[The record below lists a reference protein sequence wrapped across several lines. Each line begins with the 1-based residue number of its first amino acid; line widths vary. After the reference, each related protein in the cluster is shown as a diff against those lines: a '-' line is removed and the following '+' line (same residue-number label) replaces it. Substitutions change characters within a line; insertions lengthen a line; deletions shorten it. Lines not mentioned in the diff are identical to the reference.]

1 MKQAGIIGFLLLAM
15 VKFLFAP
22 SMMTF
27 APGDYSL
34 LTVLITTTIGAALGT
49 ILFYYFGIQ
58 VFKWIGSL
66 SRKRKEKKVFTPL
79 RRKIISIKNKY
90 GIKGLMLLSGIIS
103 VPVTAL
109 LAAKYFGD
117 NKQTPLY
124 LILGFFIWSIFL
136 TSISFLAKHYI
147 YV

>member
-1 MKQAGIIGFLLLAM
+1 MKQAGILGFLMLSM

-27 APGDYSL
+27 APGDYSIF
-34 LTVLITTTIGAALGT
+34 TVLITTTLGAALGT
-49 ILFYYFGIQ
+49 LLFYFFGMQ
-58 VFKWIGSL
+58 MFRWIGSL
-66 SRKRKEKKVFTPL
+66 SRKRTEKKTFTPM
-79 RRKIISIKNKY
+79 RRKILSVKNKY

-117 NKQTPLY
+117 SKQTPLY

-136 TSISFLAKHYI
+136 TSISFLAKHFI

>member
-1 MKQAGIIGFLLLAM
+1 MKQAGILGFLMLSM

-27 APGDYSL
+27 APGDYSI
-34 LTVLITTTIGAALGT
+34 LTVLVTTTVGAALGT
-49 ILFYYFGIQ
+49 LLFYYFGMQ
-58 VFKWIGSL
+58 MFRWIGSL
-66 SRKRKEKKVFTPL
+66 SRKRTERKTFTPM
-79 RRKIISIKNKY
+79 RRRILGVKNKY

-136 TSISFLAKHYI
+136 TSISFLAKHFI

>member
-1 MKQAGIIGFLLLAM
+1 MKQAGILGFLMLSM

-27 APGDYSL
+27 APGDYSIF
-34 LTVLITTTIGAALGT
+34 TVLITTTLGAALGT
-49 ILFYYFGIQ
+49 LLFYFFGMQ
-58 VFKWIGSL
+58 MFRWIGSL
-66 SRKRKEKKVFTPL
+66 SRKRTEKKTFTPM
-79 RRKIISIKNKY
+79 RRKILGVKNKY

-117 NKQTPLY
+117 SK
-124 LILGFFIWSIFL
+124 
-136 TSISFLAKHYI
+136 
-147 YV
+147 